1 MSAFG
6 GRVAPTHN
14 QGELDLYKEMAPAA
28 LAGHP
33 ITFRIAH
40 GHKEVVEGP
49 DFEDMMCWNFQ
60 PFGRRELGMTA
71 RPTKRQANIG
81 SKVPIIAPSSLKA
94 SRPNNRG
101 FSSCAKSCMTSNRSR
116 GCCRAVRSSTFRW
129 NAMNPDLPRLKPN
142 PIPKIAPIPEH
153 LAEPALREIYEDTK
167 AALQVPWMAVVA
179 MSFARYPRFYAT
191 LWGGFR
197 ELSASAQFLAACH
210 ELRREAESA
219 SLSVP
224 SILRKLHE
232 LGYTEPEIAEIRA
245 LIEIFS
251 HGNMPYLL
259 IATAARLLLEGN
271 EIGTSRSISKPV
283 QSRHGPAAG
292 GKLVLME
299 PHHAE
304 RQLQAL
310 YDDLKST
317 IDLPFLNTDYRALAR
332 WPSYFDVAWRSL
344 KLLIGTPA
352 YDEAVERVHKK
363 AVALVLALPNPGQ
376 LTRARLVAAA
386 DEDTGAESVLNVVR
400 LFQWLLPGLVV
411 NVACMREQTLPS

>member
-1 MSAFG
+1 
-6 GRVAPTHN
+6 
-14 QGELDLYKEMAPAA
+14 
-28 LAGHP
+28 
-33 ITFRIAH
+33 
-40 GHKEVVEGP
+40 
-49 DFEDMMCWNFQ
+49 
-60 PFGRRELGMTA
+60 
-71 RPTKRQANIG
+71 
-81 SKVPIIAPSSLKA
+81 
-94 SRPNNRG
+94 
-101 FSSCAKSCMTSNRSR
+101 
-116 GCCRAVRSSTFRW
+116 
-129 NAMNPDLPRLKPN
+129 MNPNLPRLKPN

-153 LAEPALREIYEDTK
+153 LAEPALKEIYEDTK
-167 AALQVPWMAVVA
+167 AALQVPWMGVVA

-210 ELRREAESA
+210 ELRQETESA
-219 SLSVP
+219 SLSAP
-224 SILRKLHE
+224 SILQKLHE
-232 LGYTEPEIAEIRA
+232 LGYTEPEITEIRA

-259 IATAARLLLEGN
+259 IATAARLLLEGS
-271 EIGTSRSISKPV
+271 EIGDTRSISKPV

-317 IDLPFLNTDYRALAR
+317 IGLPFLNTDYRALAR

-344 KLLIGTPA
+344 KPLIGTPA

-363 AVALVLALPNPGQ
+363 AVALVLALPNPGE
-376 LTRARLVAAA
+376 LTSAMLVAAA
-386 DEDTGAESVLNVVR
+386 NEDTGAESVLDVVR

-411 NVACMREQTLPS
+411 NVACMRKQILPS

>member
-1 MSAFG
+1 MG
-6 GRVAPTHN
+6 
-14 QGELDLYKEMAPAA
+14 
-28 LAGHP
+28 
-33 ITFRIAH
+33 
-40 GHKEVVEGP
+40 
-49 DFEDMMCWNFQ
+49 
-60 PFGRRELGMTA
+60 
-71 RPTKRQANIG
+71 
-81 SKVPIIAPSSLKA
+81 
-94 SRPNNRG
+94 
-101 FSSCAKSCMTSNRSR
+101 
-116 GCCRAVRSSTFRW
+116 
-129 NAMNPDLPRLKPN
+129 
-142 PIPKIAPIPEH
+142 
-153 LAEPALREIYEDTK
+153 
-167 AALQVPWMAVVA
+167 VVA

-210 ELRREAESA
+210 ELRQEAESA
-219 SLSVP
+219 SLSAP
-224 SILRKLHE
+224 SILQQLHE

-271 EIGTSRSISKPV
+271 EIGTSRSISRPV

-310 YDDLKST
+310 YNDLKST
-317 IDLPFLNTDYRALAR
+317 IGLPFLNTDYRALAR

-344 KLLIGTPA
+344 KPLIGTPA

-363 AVALVLALPNPGQ
+363 AVALVLALPNPGK
-376 LTRARLVAAA
+376 LTRAMLVAAA
-386 DEDTGAESVLNVVR
+386 NEDTGAESVLDVVR

-411 NVACMREQTLPS
+411 NVACMRKQTLPS

>member
-1 MSAFG
+1 MS
-6 GRVAPTHN
+6 
-14 QGELDLYKEMAPAA
+14 
-28 LAGHP
+28 
-33 ITFRIAH
+33 
-40 GHKEVVEGP
+40 
-49 DFEDMMCWNFQ
+49 
-60 PFGRRELGMTA
+60 
-71 RPTKRQANIG
+71 
-81 SKVPIIAPSSLKA
+81 
-94 SRPNNRG
+94 PN
-101 FSSCAKSCMTSNRSR
+101 
-116 GCCRAVRSSTFRW
+116 
-129 NAMNPDLPRLKPN
+129 LPRLKPN

-153 LAEPALREIYEDTK
+153 LAEPALKEIYEDTK
-167 AALQVPWMAVVA
+167 AALRVPWMGVVA

-191 LWGGFR
+191 LWGAFR
-197 ELSASAQFLAACH
+197 ELSASAQFVAACH
-210 ELRREAESA
+210 ELRQEAESA
-219 SLSVP
+219 SLSAP
-224 SILRKLHE
+224 SVLQKLHE

-283 QSRHGPAAG
+283 QSQHGPAAG

-317 IDLPFLNTDYRALAR
+317 IGLPFLNTDYRALAR

-344 KLLIGTPA
+344 KPLIGTPA

-363 AVALVLALPNPGQ
+363 AVALVLALPNPGE

-386 DEDTGAESVLNVVR
+386 NEDTGAESVLDVVR
-400 LFQWLLPGLVV
+400 LFQWLLPSLVV
-411 NVACMREQTLPS
+411 NVACMRKQTLPS

>member
-1 MSAFG
+1 MS
-6 GRVAPTHN
+6 
-14 QGELDLYKEMAPAA
+14 
-28 LAGHP
+28 
-33 ITFRIAH
+33 
-40 GHKEVVEGP
+40 
-49 DFEDMMCWNFQ
+49 
-60 PFGRRELGMTA
+60 
-71 RPTKRQANIG
+71 
-81 SKVPIIAPSSLKA
+81 
-94 SRPNNRG
+94 PN
-101 FSSCAKSCMTSNRSR
+101 
-116 GCCRAVRSSTFRW
+116 
-129 NAMNPDLPRLKPN
+129 LPRLKPN
-142 PIPKIAPIPEH
+142 PIPNIAPIPEH
-153 LAEPALREIYEDTK
+153 LAEPALKEIYEDTK
-167 AALQVPWMAVVA
+167 AALQVPWMGVVA

-191 LWGGFR
+191 LWGAFR
-197 ELSASAQFLAACH
+197 DLSASAEFLAACH
-210 ELRREAESA
+210 ELRQAAESA

-224 SILRKLHE
+224 SILQKLHE

-259 IATAARLLLEGN
+259 IATAARLLLEGS

-317 IDLPFLNTDYRALAR
+317 IGLPFLNTDYRALAR

-344 KLLIGTPA
+344 KPLIGTPA

-363 AVALVLALPNPGQ
+363 AVTLVLALPNPGE
-376 LTRARLVAAA
+376 LTSAMLVAAA
-386 DEDTGAESVLNVVR
+386 NEDTGAESVLDVVR

-411 NVACMREQTLPS
+411 NVACMRKQILPS

>member
-1 MSAFG
+1 MS
-6 GRVAPTHN
+6 
-14 QGELDLYKEMAPAA
+14 
-28 LAGHP
+28 
-33 ITFRIAH
+33 
-40 GHKEVVEGP
+40 
-49 DFEDMMCWNFQ
+49 
-60 PFGRRELGMTA
+60 
-71 RPTKRQANIG
+71 
-81 SKVPIIAPSSLKA
+81 
-94 SRPNNRG
+94 PN
-101 FSSCAKSCMTSNRSR
+101 
-116 GCCRAVRSSTFRW
+116 
-129 NAMNPDLPRLKPN
+129 LPRLKPN

-153 LAEPALREIYEDTK
+153 LAEPALKEIYEDTK
-167 AALQVPWMAVVA
+167 AALRVPWMGVVA

-191 LWGGFR
+191 LWGAFR
-197 ELSASAQFLAACH
+197 ELSASAQFVAACH
-210 ELRREAESA
+210 ELRQEAESA
-219 SLSVP
+219 SLSAP
-224 SILRKLHE
+224 SVLQKLHE

-283 QSRHGPAAG
+283 QSQHGPAAG

-317 IDLPFLNTDYRALAR
+317 IGLPFLNTDYRALAR

-344 KLLIGTPA
+344 KPLIGTPA

-386 DEDTGAESVLNVVR
+386 NEDTGAESVLDVVR

-411 NVACMREQTLPS
+411 NVACMRKQTLPS

>member
-1 MSAFG
+1 
-6 GRVAPTHN
+6 
-14 QGELDLYKEMAPAA
+14 
-28 LAGHP
+28 
-33 ITFRIAH
+33 
-40 GHKEVVEGP
+40 
-49 DFEDMMCWNFQ
+49 
-60 PFGRRELGMTA
+60 
-71 RPTKRQANIG
+71 
-81 SKVPIIAPSSLKA
+81 
-94 SRPNNRG
+94 
-101 FSSCAKSCMTSNRSR
+101 
-116 GCCRAVRSSTFRW
+116 
-129 NAMNPDLPRLKPN
+129 MNPNLPRLKPH

-153 LAEPALREIYEDTK
+153 LAEPALKETYEDTK
-167 AALQVPWMAVVA
+167 AALQVPWMGVVA

-210 ELRREAESA
+210 ELRQEAESA
-219 SLSVP
+219 SLSAP

-232 LGYTEPEIAEIRA
+232 LGYTDPEIAEIRA

-310 YDDLKST
+310 YDDLRST
-317 IDLPFLNTDYRALAR
+317 IGLPFLNTDYRALAR
-332 WPSYFDVAWRSL
+332 WPSF
-344 KLLIGTPA
+344 G
-352 YDEAVERVHKK
+352 
-363 AVALVLALPNPGQ
+363 
-376 LTRARLVAAA
+376 AR
-386 DEDTGAESVLNVVR
+386 
-400 LFQWLLPGLVV
+400 
-411 NVACMREQTLPS
+411 

>member
-1 MSAFG
+1 
-6 GRVAPTHN
+6 
-14 QGELDLYKEMAPAA
+14 
-28 LAGHP
+28 
-33 ITFRIAH
+33 
-40 GHKEVVEGP
+40 
-49 DFEDMMCWNFQ
+49 
-60 PFGRRELGMTA
+60 
-71 RPTKRQANIG
+71 
-81 SKVPIIAPSSLKA
+81 
-94 SRPNNRG
+94 
-101 FSSCAKSCMTSNRSR
+101 
-116 GCCRAVRSSTFRW
+116 
-129 NAMNPDLPRLKPN
+129 MNPNLPRLKPN

-153 LAEPALREIYEDTK
+153 LAEPALKEIYEDTK
-167 AALQVPWMAVVA
+167 AALQVPWMGVVA
-179 MSFARYPRFYAT
+179 MSFARYPRFYTT

-197 ELSASAQFLAACH
+197 ELSASAEFLAACH
-210 ELRREAESA
+210 ELRQEVESA

-224 SILRKLHE
+224 SILQKLHE

-251 HGNMPYLL
+251 HGNMPYLF
-259 IATAARLLLEGN
+259 IATAARLLLEGS

-317 IDLPFLNTDYRALAR
+317 IGLPFLNTDYRALAR

-344 KLLIGTPA
+344 RPLIGTPA

-363 AVALVLALPNPGQ
+363 AVALVLALPNPGE
-376 LTRARLVAAA
+376 LTSAMLVAAA
-386 DEDTGAESVLNVVR
+386 NEDTGAESVLDVVR

-411 NVACMREQTLPS
+411 NVACMRKQILPS

>member
-1 MSAFG
+1 
-6 GRVAPTHN
+6 
-14 QGELDLYKEMAPAA
+14 
-28 LAGHP
+28 
-33 ITFRIAH
+33 
-40 GHKEVVEGP
+40 
-49 DFEDMMCWNFQ
+49 
-60 PFGRRELGMTA
+60 
-71 RPTKRQANIG
+71 
-81 SKVPIIAPSSLKA
+81 
-94 SRPNNRG
+94 
-101 FSSCAKSCMTSNRSR
+101 
-116 GCCRAVRSSTFRW
+116 
-129 NAMNPDLPRLKPN
+129 MNPNLPQLKPN

-153 LAEPALREIYEDTK
+153 LAEPALKEIYEDTK
-167 AALQVPWMAVVA
+167 AALQVPWMGVVA

-210 ELRREAESA
+210 ELRQEAESA
-219 SLSVP
+219 SLSAP
-224 SILRKLHE
+224 SILQKLHE

-317 IDLPFLNTDYRALAR
+317 IGLPFLNTDYRALAR

-344 KLLIGTPA
+344 KPLIGTPA

-363 AVALVLALPNPGQ
+363 AVALVLALPNPGE

-386 DEDTGAESVLNVVR
+386 DEDTGTESVLDVVR

>member
-1 MSAFG
+1 
-6 GRVAPTHN
+6 
-14 QGELDLYKEMAPAA
+14 
-28 LAGHP
+28 
-33 ITFRIAH
+33 
-40 GHKEVVEGP
+40 
-49 DFEDMMCWNFQ
+49 
-60 PFGRRELGMTA
+60 
-71 RPTKRQANIG
+71 
-81 SKVPIIAPSSLKA
+81 
-94 SRPNNRG
+94 
-101 FSSCAKSCMTSNRSR
+101 
-116 GCCRAVRSSTFRW
+116 
-129 NAMNPDLPRLKPN
+129 MNPNLPRLKPN

-153 LAEPALREIYEDTK
+153 LAEPALKEIYEDTK
-167 AALQVPWMAVVA
+167 AALQVPWMGVVA

-210 ELRREAESA
+210 ELRQEAESA
-219 SLSVP
+219 SLSAP

-232 LGYTEPEIAEIRA
+232 LGYTEPEISEIRA
-245 LIEIFS
+245 LIETFS

-283 QSRHGPAAG
+283 RSRHGPAAG

-317 IDLPFLNTDYRALAR
+317 IGLPFLNTDYRALAR

-344 KLLIGTPA
+344 KPLIGSPA
-352 YDEAVERVHKK
+352 YDEAVDRVHKK
-363 AVALVLALPNPGQ
+363 AVALVLALPNPGE
-376 LTRARLVAAA
+376 LTRAKLIAAA

-411 NVACMREQTLPS
+411 NVACMREQILPS

>member
-1 MSAFG
+1 M
-6 GRVAPTHN
+6 
-14 QGELDLYKEMAPAA
+14 
-28 LAGHP
+28 
-33 ITFRIAH
+33 
-40 GHKEVVEGP
+40 
-49 DFEDMMCWNFQ
+49 
-60 PFGRRELGMTA
+60 
-71 RPTKRQANIG
+71 
-81 SKVPIIAPSSLKA
+81 
-94 SRPNNRG
+94 
-101 FSSCAKSCMTSNRSR
+101 
-116 GCCRAVRSSTFRW
+116 
-129 NAMNPDLPRLKPN
+129 
-142 PIPKIAPIPEH
+142 
-153 LAEPALREIYEDTK
+153 
-167 AALQVPWMAVVA
+167 AALQVPWMGVVA

-191 LWGGFR
+191 LSGGFR

-210 ELRREAESA
+210 ELRQEAESA
-219 SLSVP
+219 SLSAP

-317 IDLPFLNTDYRALAR
+317 IGLPFLNTDYRALAR

-344 KLLIGTPA
+344 KPLIGTPA

-363 AVALVLALPNPGQ
+363 GVALVLALPNPGE

-386 DEDTGAESVLNVVR
+386 DEDTGAQSVLDVVR

>member
-1 MSAFG
+1 
-6 GRVAPTHN
+6 
-14 QGELDLYKEMAPAA
+14 
-28 LAGHP
+28 
-33 ITFRIAH
+33 
-40 GHKEVVEGP
+40 
-49 DFEDMMCWNFQ
+49 
-60 PFGRRELGMTA
+60 
-71 RPTKRQANIG
+71 
-81 SKVPIIAPSSLKA
+81 
-94 SRPNNRG
+94 
-101 FSSCAKSCMTSNRSR
+101 
-116 GCCRAVRSSTFRW
+116 
-129 NAMNPDLPRLKPN
+129 MNPNLPRLKPH

-153 LAEPALREIYEDTK
+153 LAEPALKQTYEDTK
-167 AALQVPWMAVVA
+167 AALQVPWMGVVA

-210 ELRREAESA
+210 ELRQEAESA
-219 SLSVP
+219 RLSAP

-304 RQLQAL
+304 RQLRAL

-317 IDLPFLNTDYRALAR
+317 IGLPFLNTDYRALAR

-344 KLLIGTPA
+344 KPLIGTSA

-363 AVALVLALPNPGQ
+363 AVALVLALPNPGE
-376 LTRARLVAAA
+376 LTRAKLVAAA
-386 DEDTGAESVLNVVR
+386 DEDTGAESVLDVVR

>member
-1 MSAFG
+1 
-6 GRVAPTHN
+6 
-14 QGELDLYKEMAPAA
+14 
-28 LAGHP
+28 
-33 ITFRIAH
+33 
-40 GHKEVVEGP
+40 
-49 DFEDMMCWNFQ
+49 
-60 PFGRRELGMTA
+60 
-71 RPTKRQANIG
+71 
-81 SKVPIIAPSSLKA
+81 
-94 SRPNNRG
+94 
-101 FSSCAKSCMTSNRSR
+101 
-116 GCCRAVRSSTFRW
+116 
-129 NAMNPDLPRLKPN
+129 MNPNLPRLKPN
-142 PIPKIAPIPEH
+142 PIPKIAPIPSTWRS
-153 LAEPALREIYEDTK
+153 LRLRRYTK
-167 AALQVPWMAVVA
+167 T
-179 MSFARYPRFYAT
+179 PRRRCKFHGWASSPCPLRAIRDFTAT

-210 ELRREAESA
+210 ELRQEAESA
-219 SLSVP
+219 SLSAP

-232 LGYTEPEIAEIRA
+232 LGYTEPEISEIRA

-283 QSRHGPAAG
+283 RSRHGPAAG

-317 IDLPFLNTDYRALAR
+317 IGLPFLNTDYRALAR

-344 KLLIGTPA
+344 KPLIGSPA

-363 AVALVLALPNPGQ
+363 AAALVLALPNPGE
-376 LTRARLVAAA
+376 LTRAKLIAAA

-411 NVACMREQTLPS
+411 NVACMREQILPS

>member
-1 MSAFG
+1 
-6 GRVAPTHN
+6 
-14 QGELDLYKEMAPAA
+14 
-28 LAGHP
+28 
-33 ITFRIAH
+33 
-40 GHKEVVEGP
+40 
-49 DFEDMMCWNFQ
+49 
-60 PFGRRELGMTA
+60 
-71 RPTKRQANIG
+71 
-81 SKVPIIAPSSLKA
+81 
-94 SRPNNRG
+94 
-101 FSSCAKSCMTSNRSR
+101 
-116 GCCRAVRSSTFRW
+116 
-129 NAMNPDLPRLKPN
+129 
-142 PIPKIAPIPEH
+142 
-153 LAEPALREIYEDTK
+153 
-167 AALQVPWMAVVA
+167 
-179 MSFARYPRFYAT
+179 
-191 LWGGFR
+191 
-197 ELSASAQFLAACH
+197 
-210 ELRREAESA
+210 
-219 SLSVP
+219 VP
-224 SILRKLHE
+224 SILQKLHE
-232 LGYTEPEIAEIRA
+232 LGYTEPEIAEICA

-271 EIGTSRSISKPV
+271 EIGTFRSISKPV

-317 IDLPFLNTDYRALAR
+317 IGLPFLNTDYRALAR

-344 KLLIGTPA
+344 KPLIGTPA

-386 DEDTGAESVLNVVR
+386 NEDTGAESVLDVVR

>member
-1 MSAFG
+1 MS
-6 GRVAPTHN
+6 
-14 QGELDLYKEMAPAA
+14 
-28 LAGHP
+28 
-33 ITFRIAH
+33 
-40 GHKEVVEGP
+40 
-49 DFEDMMCWNFQ
+49 
-60 PFGRRELGMTA
+60 
-71 RPTKRQANIG
+71 
-81 SKVPIIAPSSLKA
+81 
-94 SRPNNRG
+94 PN
-101 FSSCAKSCMTSNRSR
+101 
-116 GCCRAVRSSTFRW
+116 
-129 NAMNPDLPRLKPN
+129 LPRLKPN

-153 LAEPALREIYEDTK
+153 LAEPALKEIYEDTK
-167 AALQVPWMAVVA
+167 AALRVPWMGVVA

-191 LWGGFR
+191 LWGAFR
-197 ELSASAQFLAACH
+197 ELSASAQFVAACH
-210 ELRREAESA
+210 ELRQEAESA
-219 SLSVP
+219 SLSAP
-224 SILRKLHE
+224 SVLQKLHE

-283 QSRHGPAAG
+283 QSQHGPAAG

-317 IDLPFLNTDYRALAR
+317 IGLPFLNTDYRALAR

-344 KLLIGTPA
+344 KPLIGTPA

-363 AVALVLALPNPGQ
+363 AVALVLALPNPGE
-376 LTRARLVAAA
+376 LTSATLVAAA
-386 DEDTGAESVLNVVR
+386 NEGTEAESVLDVVR

-411 NVACMREQTLPS
+411 NVACMRKQILPS

>member
-1 MSAFG
+1 MS
-6 GRVAPTHN
+6 
-14 QGELDLYKEMAPAA
+14 
-28 LAGHP
+28 
-33 ITFRIAH
+33 
-40 GHKEVVEGP
+40 
-49 DFEDMMCWNFQ
+49 
-60 PFGRRELGMTA
+60 
-71 RPTKRQANIG
+71 
-81 SKVPIIAPSSLKA
+81 
-94 SRPNNRG
+94 PN
-101 FSSCAKSCMTSNRSR
+101 
-116 GCCRAVRSSTFRW
+116 
-129 NAMNPDLPRLKPN
+129 LPRLKPN

-153 LAEPALREIYEDTK
+153 LAEPALKEIYEDTK
-167 AALQVPWMAVVA
+167 AALRVPWMGVVA

-191 LWGGFR
+191 LWGAFR
-197 ELSASAQFLAACH
+197 ELSASAQFVAACH
-210 ELRREAESA
+210 ELRQEAESA
-219 SLSVP
+219 SLSAP
-224 SILRKLHE
+224 SVLQKLHE

-283 QSRHGPAAG
+283 QARHGPAVG

-317 IDLPFLNTDYRALAR
+317 IGLPFLNTDYRALAR

-344 KLLIGTPA
+344 KPLIGTPA

-363 AVALVLALPNPGQ
+363 AVALVLALPNPGE

-386 DEDTGAESVLNVVR
+386 NEDTGAESVLDVVR

-411 NVACMREQTLPS
+411 NVACMRKQTLPS